1 MKSHKEIPVSDSRL
15 PALSRRGF
23 LGIAGAAAGAAA
35 LTACAGSGG
44 GGTQGG
50 DSKTITFWSNH
61 PGTSKDQEVE
71 LINRFQAKYPDL
83 KVNLVDAGKNY
94 EEVATKFNAALSGGE
109 LPDVVILSDV
119 WWFNYALNGTIEPLD
134 SHFGAAGVNVSDY
147 VDTFLGDYKF
157 NGKTWALPYSRS
169 TQIFYYNKDVWSKA
183 GLPDRTPESW
193 AEFDEWGPKIQSVLG
208 DGKWAHG
215 WGDAKNYL
223 AWTFQGPLWT
233 FGGAY
238 SDEWKLK
245 FNDPASL
252 AAGNY
257 LRDSMNAKKY
267 ASIRPTYA
275 VDFGNGI
282 IASAIGS
289 TGDLKSIKTNSEGK
303 TQFGTG
309 FLPHPNGL
317 AGATTGGAGLA
328 IPSRISDARKENALK
343 FIDFITNTANTSY
356 FSQATGYVPVRKSAQ
371 QDPSMADF
379 LAKKPNFKTAIDQL
393 PLTKPQNYA
402 RVFVPGG
409 DQIIGTGL
417 EKIGLQNADTAA
429 TFADIANQL
438 QTIIDRQITP
448 KLPK

>member
-1 MKSHKEIPVSDSRL
+1 MSDSHS
-15 PALSRRGF
+15 PAHFSARRGGLSRRGF
-23 LGIAGAAAGAAA
+23 LGLAGAAAGTAA
-35 LTACAGSGG
+35 LAACAGSG

-61 PGTSKDQEVE
+61 PGTSKDQEIE
-71 LINRFQAKYPDL
+71 LINRFQAKRPDL

-109 LPDVVILSDV
+109 LPDVVIVSDV
-119 WWFNYALNGTIEPLD
+119 WWFNYALNGAIEPLD
-134 SHFGAAGVNVSDY
+134 SHFSAAGVNVGDY
-147 VDTFLGDYKF
+147 VDTFVNDYKF

-169 TQIFYYNKDVWSKA
+169 TQIFYYNKDVWAKA
-183 GLPDRTPESW
+183 GLPDRTPQSW
-193 AEFDEWGPKIQSVLG
+193 TEFDEWGPKIQSVVG

-223 AWTFQGPLWT
+223 AWTFQGPCWT

-245 FNDPASL
+245 FTDPATL

-257 LRDSMNAKKY
+257 LRDSINTKKY

-289 TGDLKSIKTNSEGK
+289 TGDLKSINTNAAGK
-303 TQFGTG
+303 VQFGTG

-317 AGATTGGAGLA
+317 AGCTTGGAGLA
-328 IPSRISDARKENALK
+328 IPSRISDARKKNALE
-343 FIDFITNTANTSY
+343 FIEFITNAANTSY
-356 FSQATGYVPVRKSAQ
+356 FAQATGYVPVRKSAQ
-371 QDPSMADF
+371 QDPGMQDF
-379 LAKKPNFKTAIDQL
+379 LTKNPNFKTAIDQL

-417 EKIGLQNADTAA
+417 EQIGLQNRDTAA
-429 TFADIANQL
+429 AFGDIANQL

>member
-1 MKSHKEIPVSDSRL
+1 MSDSRF

-23 LGIAGAAAGAAA
+23 LGLAGAAAGAAA

-44 GGTQGG
+44 GGSQGG

-61 PGTSKDQEVE
+61 PGTSKDQETE

-134 SHFGAAGVNVSDY
+134 SHFSSAGVNVSDY
-147 VDTFLGDYKF
+147 VDTFVGDYKF

-169 TQIFYYNKDVWSKA
+169 TQIFYYNKDVWAKA
-183 GLPDRTPESW
+183 GLPDRTPNSW
-193 AEFDEWGPKIQSVLG
+193 DEFDEWGPKIQSVMG

-223 AWTFQGPLWT
+223 AWTFQGPCWT

-245 FNDPASL
+245 FNDPATIK
-252 AAGNY
+252 AGNY
-257 LRDSMNAKKY
+257 LRDSINTKKY

-289 TGDLKSIKTNSEGK
+289 TGDLKSINTNAAGK

-317 AGATTGGAGLA
+317 AGSTTGGAGLA

-343 FIDFITNTANTSY
+343 FIEFITNAANTSY

-371 QDPSMADF
+371 QDPGMQDF
-379 LAKKPNFKTAIDQL
+379 LAKNPNFKTAIDQL

-417 EKIGLQNADTAA
+417 EQIGLQNRDTAA
-429 TFADIANQL
+429 AFGDIANQL

>member
-1 MKSHKEIPVSDSRL
+1 MSDSRF

-23 LGIAGAAAGAAA
+23 LGLAGTAAAGVA
-35 LTACAGSGG
+35 LTACAGTGG
-44 GGTQGG
+44 NSGTQGG
-50 DSKTITFWSNH
+50 DSKTINFWSNH
-61 PGTSKDQEVE
+61 PGTSKDQETE

-94 EEVATKFNAALSGGE
+94 EEVATKFNAALSGGD

-134 SHFGAAGVNVSDY
+134 SHFSAANVNVSDY
-147 VDTFLGDYKF
+147 VDTFVGDYKF

-169 TQIFYYNKDVWSKA
+169 TQIFYYNKDVWAKA

-193 AEFDEWGPKIQSVLG
+193 TEFDEWAPKIQSVLG
-208 DGKWAHG
+208 ADKWAHG

-223 AWTFQGPLWT
+223 AWTFQGPTWT
-233 FGGAY
+233 FGGGY
-238 SDEWKLK
+238 SEEWKLR
-245 FNDPASL
+245 FNDPQTI

-257 LRDSMNAKKY
+257 LRDSMNSKKY
-267 ASIRPTYA
+267 ASIRPQYA

-289 TGDLKSIKTNSEGK
+289 TGDLKSINQNASGK
-303 TQFGTG
+303 VQYGTG

-317 AGATTGGAGLA
+317 AGCTTGGAGLA

-343 FIDFITNTANTSY
+343 FIDFITNTANTAY
-356 FSQATGYVPVRKSAQ
+356 FSQATGYIPVRKSAQ
-371 QDPSMADF
+371 QDPSMLDF
-379 LAKKPNFKTAIDQL
+379 LAKNPNFKTAIDQL

-417 EKIGLQNADTAA
+417 EQIGLQNRDVPAA
-429 TFADIANQL
+429 FGDITNQL